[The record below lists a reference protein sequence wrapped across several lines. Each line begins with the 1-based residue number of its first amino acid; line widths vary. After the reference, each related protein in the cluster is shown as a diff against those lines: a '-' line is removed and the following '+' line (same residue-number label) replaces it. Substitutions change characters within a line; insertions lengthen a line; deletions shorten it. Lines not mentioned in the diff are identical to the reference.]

1 MNAAAET
8 FEVAEV
14 ATVAGNFVEAVTEAE
29 IVAFVVVVVVVAVV
43 VGTELAVMVLWD
55 VDFVVE
61 VEKTVAASVQVD

>member
-14 ATVAGNFVEAVTEAE
+14 ATVAGNFVEAVTVAE
-29 IVAFVVVVVVVAVV
+29 IVAFVVVVVAVV
-43 VGTELAVMVLWD
+43 VGTELAVMVPWD